1 MHEPEP
7 CFQLFFWFRQACTRK
22 PLPSGGKRSKDTFA
36 SRFQWAAP
44 GFIGRRDEPRATAQ
58 LEERRWHVV
67 GDGLLKFAPFVLI
80 YPLWHAKSRVVTCG
94 QCYVGT

>member
-1 MHEPEP
+1 MHEREP
-7 CFQLFFWFRQACTRK
+7 CLQLLVSPYHLAGNEARTR
-22 PLPSGGKRSKDTFA
+22 LPVDFSGQRLVPSA
-36 SRFQWAAP
+36 V
-44 GFIGRRDEPRATAQ
+44 RDEPRATAQ